1 MIMTCRQIKAETRDM
16 FLPNNTFMF
25 TARDELMYDDVLEP
39 LADWL
44 NWIPDK
50 KLGTIGKVVV
60 CASQPQPCIE
70 YAWTQTGYMEMDSG
84 MVVGDRLDKRV
95 GEMFRT
101 AHGLQERKYES
112 WGKEHG
118 HFCNKKHFEMVYPPA
133 EAKKKAAA
141 LAKEEAEK
149 RAYVF
154 KK

>member
-1 MIMTCRQIKAETRDM
+1 
-16 FLPNNTFMF
+16 
-25 TARDELMYDDVLEP
+25 
-39 LADWL
+39 
-44 NWIPDK
+44 
-50 KLGTIGKVVV
+50 
-60 CASQPQPCIE
+60 
-70 YAWTQTGYMEMDSG
+70 MEMDSG
-84 MVVGDRLDKRV
+84 MVVGDSLDKRV